1 MSKYSNKSLGK
12 CKHNENILMFIVLIS
27 EDVHL
32 QIFSWRS
39 ANFETIKCNGGKE
52 RGNQEIGIIA

>member
-12 CKHNENILMFIVLIS
+12 CKHNVNILMFIVLIS

-32 QIFSWRS
+32 QIFS
-39 ANFETIKCNGGKE
+39 
-52 RGNQEIGIIA
+52 